1 MERQERN
8 ITTNKKAYHEY
19 TILETFECGIVLT
32 GTEVKSIRE
41 NGLSLKESYASVKGT
56 EAWLLNVHIKPYSHG
71 NLANG
76 DPDRP
81 RKLLMHKK
89 EIRYLIG
96 KTKETGLTLVPI
108 KMYLTKQNRVKVEL
122 GLARGKKLHDKRADI
137 AKRDAARDVERA
149 LKDRQR
155 GER

>member
-1 MERQERN
+1 MEKQARS
-8 ITTNKKAYHEY
+8 ITVNKKAFHEY
-19 TILETFECGIVLT
+19 EIFETFECGLVLT

-41 NGLSLKESYASVKGT
+41 NGLSLKEAYAYVKGS

-81 RKLLMHKK
+81 RKLLMHKN

-96 KTKETGLTLVPI
+96 KTKEVGLTLIPI
-108 KMYLTKQNRVKVEL
+108 KMYYSRNNKVKVEL

-137 AKRDAARDVERA
+137 AKRDAARNVERA

-155 GER
+155 G